1 MPVTDEFYGRA
12 PLYFCFIILM
22 TMNGEFKH
30 IFKVLLPGV
39 LLTCMALLSSCADDA
54 GDSDR
59 HGSTATLQMQVS
71 TRAEGDQAG
80 ESGTEP
86 GDENE
91 NIHSICVLLVNS
103 QGNVAWKYINDNLSD
118 DASETEYL
126 SEPIQDLPL
135 GTYDVYAFANFD
147 YYTNGAGGA
156 AGLWTTLKNL
166 VEGDPFDE
174 SKSILSL
181 VVDDP
186 ASRMDFT
193 LQRYI
198 PMSGKEENFVVS
210 SNTSIIP
217 VTLDRLVSKVQ
228 ISVSVENAK
237 YVTGLTFGGWANKVT
252 LFSGADLG
260 DNVTFNNS
268 KEINKDEM
276 TVDDDGTVVVSPF
289 YVNETPGGHTFNVIV
304 KTEETTAGNPE
315 SVYTATTKQSG
326 LPRNHIYPLAIT
338 INNWGL
344 DITAKCW
351 VSPIGHYPVEVVA
364 DFTKNTYSIEIP
376 EGAQFEF
383 TLNGLTGQGMTGGQ
397 CVWKIDP
404 ATTPGIAFEGNT
416 GSVETVKGHVTASA
430 GKKFSLNVSA
440 TWTDA
445 SGNRYQ
451 RTYTVNMTTTD
462 IADAVFETG
471 GTRAASPFARA
482 AEWGGVRNVFPE
494 VLDIHVKR

>member
-1 MPVTDEFYGRA
+1 
-12 PLYFCFIILM
+12 
-22 TMNGEFKH
+22 MNGEFKH

-54 GDSDR
+54 DEGDR
-59 HGSTATLQMQVS
+59 YGSTATLQMQVS

-193 LQRYI
+193 QQRYI

-210 SNTSIIP
+210 SNTSVIP
-217 VTLDRLVSKVQ
+217 VQLDRLVSKVQ
-228 ISVSVENAK
+228 ITVSGESAK
-237 YVTGLTFGGWANKVT
+237 YVTGLKFSGWADKVA
-252 LFSGADLG
+252 LFSGADLVG
-260 DNVTFNNS
+260 DVTFNKS
-268 KEINKDEM
+268 KEINKV

-289 YVNETPGGHTFNVIV
+289 YVNETPDGHAFDVIV
-304 KTEETTAGNPE
+304 TTKETTAGNPE
-315 SVYTATTKQSG
+315 SIYSATTKQSG
-326 LPRNHIYPLAIT
+326 LPRNSIYPLAIT

-364 DFTKNTYSIEIP
+364 DFTENTYSIEIP

-404 ATTPGIAFEGNT
+404 ATTPGIDFENYT
-416 GSVETVKGHVTASA
+416 AGSTTVKGHVTASA
-430 GKKFSLNVSA
+430 GKTFSLGV
-440 TWTDA
+440 TA
-445 SGNRYQ
+445 SFTEKGLDYQ
-451 RTYTVNMTTTD
+451 RTYTVKLTTVD
-462 IADAVFETG
+462 IFDAEFKT
-471 GTRAASPFARA
+471 TRVSSLWSPFTCA
-482 AEWGGVRNVFPE
+482 AEWGGARNVQPE

>member
-1 MPVTDEFYGRA
+1 
-12 PLYFCFIILM
+12 
-22 TMNGEFKH
+22 MNGDFKH
-30 IFKVLLPGV
+30 IIKNLLPGMLLV
-39 LLTCMALLSSCADDA
+39 LTAVMVSCAEDA
-54 GDSDR
+54 DEGDR

-147 YYTNGAGGA
+147 YYTDGAGGA
-156 AGLWTTLKNL
+156 AVLWTTLDGIQ
-166 VEGDPFDE
+166 VGPTFDTD
-174 SKSILSL
+174 ILSF

-186 ASRMDFT
+186 ASKINFDEK
-193 LQRYI
+193 RYI
-198 PMSGKEENFVVS
+198 PMSGKKEDFNVTAT
-210 SNTSIIP
+210 TSIIP
-217 VTLDRLVSKVQ
+217 VQLDRLVSKVR
-228 ISVSVENAK
+228 ITVSGESAK
-237 YVTGLTFGGWANKVT
+237 DVTELTFSGWADKVT
-252 LFSGADLG
+252 LFSGADLVG
-260 DNVTFNNS
+260 DVTFNNP

-276 TVDDDGTVVVSPF
+276 TVDDDKTVVVSPF
-289 YVNETPGGHTFNVIV
+289 YVNETPDGHAFDVIV

-326 LPRNHIYPLAIT
+326 LPRNSIYPLAIT

-344 DITAKCW
+344 DITAQCW
-351 VSPIGHYPVEVVA
+351 LSPIGALPQEVVA
-364 DFTKNTYSIEIP
+364 NFENNTYSINIP

-383 TLNGLTGQGMTGGQ
+383 TLGGLEGKDKST
-397 CVWKIDP
+397 
-404 ATTPGIAFEGNT
+404 ATWSINPDNTPGIAFENYT
-416 GSVETVKGHVTASA
+416 AGSTTVKGHITASA
-430 GKKFSLNVSA
+430 GKTFSLGV
-440 TWTDA
+440 TA
-445 SGNRYQ
+445 SFTENGLAYK
-451 RTYTVNMTTTD
+451 RTYTVKLTTVD
-462 IADAVFETG
+462 IFDAEFKT
-471 GTRAASPFARA
+471 TRALSLWSPFTRVT
-482 AEWGGVRNVFPE
+482 EWGGARNVQPE

>member
-1 MPVTDEFYGRA
+1 
-12 PLYFCFIILM
+12 
-22 TMNGEFKH
+22 MNGDFKH
-30 IFKVLLPGV
+30 IIKNFLPCTLLVL
-39 LLTCMALLSSCADDA
+39 MAVMASCAEDA

-71 TRAEGDQAG
+71 TRAEGDQT
-80 ESGTEP
+80 GTEDKQP
-86 GDENE
+86 GGAYE
-91 NIHSICVLLVNS
+91 NIHSLCVLLVNAE
-103 QGNVAWKYINDNLSD
+103 GNVAWKYVNDNLSD
-118 DASETEYL
+118 DASETEFL

-135 GTYDVYAFANFD
+135 GAYDVYAFANFD

-156 AGLWTTLKNL
+156 AGLWTTL
-166 VEGDPFDE
+166 EGLKEGREFN
-174 SKSILSL
+174 KSILSF

-186 ASRMDFT
+186 ASQINFDSGYF
-193 LQRYI
+193 I
-198 PMSGKEENFVVS
+198 PMTGKNTVTVT
-210 SNTSIIP
+210 SNTSVIP
-217 VTLDRLVSKVQ
+217 VQLDRLVSKVQ
-228 ISVSVENAK
+228 ITVSGKNAK
-237 YVTGLTFGGWANKVT
+237 YVTELTFSGWADKVM
-252 LFSGADLG
+252 LFSDETLSGNVSYEKSITVG
-260 DNVTFNNS
+260 D
-268 KEINKDEM
+268 K
-276 TVDDDGTVVVSPF
+276 TVDENETVVVSPF
-289 YVNETPGGHTFNVIV
+289 YVNETPDGHAFDVIV

-364 DFTKNTYSIEIP
+364 DFTENTYSIEIP

-397 CVWKIDP
+397 CVWNIDP

-416 GSVETVKGHVTASA
+416 EETATVKGHVTASA
-430 GKKFSLNVSA
+430 GRTFSLNVNA
-440 TWTDA
+440 TWQDA
-445 SGNRYQ
+445 PGNQYQ

-462 IADAVFETG
+462 ITDAVFVTG
-471 GTRAASPFARA
+471 GTRASSPFTRA
-482 AEWGGVRNVFPE
+482 TEWGGVRNVLPE

>member
-1 MPVTDEFYGRA
+1 
-12 PLYFCFIILM
+12 
-22 TMNGEFKH
+22 MNGDFKH
-30 IFKVLLPGV
+30 IINKLLPGMLLV
-39 LLTCMALLSSCADDA
+39 LTAVMVSCAEDA
-54 GDSDR
+54 DEGDR

-103 QGNVAWKYINDNLSD
+103 QGKVAWKYINDNLSD
-118 DASETEYL
+118 DASATEYL

-135 GTYDVYAFANFD
+135 GAYDVYAFANFD

-166 VEGDPFDE
+166 DEGAPFVER
-174 SKSILSL
+174 ILSL

-193 LQRYI
+193 QQRYI

-237 YVTGLTFGGWANKVT
+237 YVTGLNFSGWADKVA

-289 YVNETPGGHTFNVIV
+289 YVNETPGGHTFNVSV
-304 KTEETTAGNPE
+304 KTNESTAGNPE
-315 SVYTATTKQSG
+315 SIYTATTKQSG
-326 LPRNHIYPLAIT
+326 LPRNSIYPLAIT
-338 INNWGL
+338 INDWGL

-351 VSPIGHYPVEVVA
+351 VSPIGHYPVPVKA
-364 DFTKNTYSIEIP
+364 TLDPNTYSIDIP
-376 EGAQFEF
+376 EGAQFQF
-383 TLNGLTGQGMTGGQ
+383 TLGGLDG
-397 CVWKIDP
+397 IDNSTAIWNIIP
-404 ATTPGIAFEGNT
+404 EDAPGIDFEDYTDG
-416 GSVETVKGHVTASA
+416 VETVKGHVTATA
-430 GKKFSLNVSA
+430 GNTYVLNVLA
-440 TWTDA
+440 TWQDT
-445 SGNRYQ
+445 SGNHYQ
-451 RTYTVNMTTTD
+451 RTYTVKMTTTD
-462 IADAVFETG
+462 IADAVFETDD
-471 GTRAASPFARA
+471 TRAASPFTRVT
-482 AEWGGVRNVFPE
+482 EWGGVRNVFPE

>member
-1 MPVTDEFYGRA
+1 MPVTDEFHGRA

-39 LLTCMALLSSCADDA
+39 LLACMALLSSCADDA

-71 TRAEGDQAG
+71 TRAEGDQT
-80 ESGTEP
+80 GTEDKQP
-86 GDENE
+86 GGAYE
-91 NIHSICVLLVNS
+91 NIHSLCVLLVNAE
-103 QGNVAWKYINDNLSD
+103 GNVAWKYVNDNLSD
-118 DASETEYL
+118 DASETEFL

-135 GTYDVYAFANFD
+135 GAYDVYAFANFD

-166 VEGDPFDE
+166 VEGAPFDE
-174 SKSILSL
+174 KSILSL

-193 LQRYI
+193 QQRYI

-228 ISVSVENAK
+228 ISVSRENAE

-289 YVNETPGGHTFNVIV
+289 YVNETPGGHTFNVSV
-304 KTEETTAGNPE
+304 KTNESTAGNPE
-315 SVYTATTKQSG
+315 SIYTATTKQSG
-326 LPRNHIYPLAIT
+326 LPRNSIYPLAIT

-344 DITAKCW
+344 NITARCW
-351 VSPIGHYPVEVVA
+351 LSPIGALPQEVVA
-364 DFTKNTYSIEIP
+364 NFENNTYSINIP

-383 TLNGLTGQGMTGGQ
+383 TLGGLEGKDNST
-397 CVWKIDP
+397 
-404 ATTPGIAFEGNT
+404 ATWSINPDNISGIAFENYT
-416 GSVETVKGHVTASA
+416 AGSTTVKGHVTASA
-430 GKKFSLNVSA
+430 GKTFSLGVNA
-440 TWTDA
+440 YFTEN
-445 SGNRYQ
+445 GLNYQ
-451 RTYTVNMTTTD
+451 RTYTVKLTTVD
-462 IADAVFETG
+462 IFDAEFKT
-471 GTRAASPFARA
+471 TRALSLWSPFTRVT
-482 AEWGGVRNVFPE
+482 EWGGARNVQPE

>member
-1 MPVTDEFYGRA
+1 
-12 PLYFCFIILM
+12 
-22 TMNGEFKH
+22 MNGDFKH
-30 IFKVLLPGV
+30 IINKLLPGMLLV
-39 LLTCMALLSSCADDA
+39 LTAVMVSCAEDA
-54 GDSDR
+54 DEGDR

-147 YYTNGAGGA
+147 YYTGGAGGA
-156 AGLWTTLKNL
+156 AGLWTTL
-166 VEGDPFDE
+166 EGLKEGREFN
-174 SKSILSL
+174 KSILSS

-186 ASRMDFT
+186 ASQINFDSGYF
-193 LQRYI
+193 I
-198 PMSGKEENFVVS
+198 PMTGKNTVTVT
-210 SNTSIIP
+210 SNTSVIP
-217 VTLDRLVSKVQ
+217 VQLDRLVSKVQ
-228 ISVSVENAK
+228 ITVIGESAK
-237 YVTGLTFGGWANKVT
+237 YVTGLTFSGWADKVM
-252 LFSGADLG
+252 LFSDKTLSGNVSYENSITVG
-260 DNVTFNNS
+260 D
-268 KEINKDEM
+268 K
-276 TVDDDGTVVVSPF
+276 TVDENGTVVVSPF
-289 YVNETPGGHTFNVIV
+289 YVNETPDGHTFNVSV
-304 KTEETTAGNPE
+304 KTNESTAGNPQ
-315 SVYTATTKQSG
+315 SVYTATTLQSG
-326 LPRNHIYPLAIT
+326 LPRNSIYPLAIT

-364 DFTKNTYSIEIP
+364 DFTENTYSIEIP

-397 CVWKIDP
+397 CVWNIDP

-416 GSVETVKGHVTASA
+416 EETATVKGHVTASA
-430 GKKFSLNVSA
+430 GRTFSLNVNA
-440 TWTDA
+440 TWQDA
-445 SGNRYQ
+445 PGNQYQ

-462 IADAVFETG
+462 ITDAVFVTG
-471 GTRAASPFARA
+471 GTRASSPFARA

>member
-1 MPVTDEFYGRA
+1 
-12 PLYFCFIILM
+12 
-22 TMNGEFKH
+22 MNGDFKH
-30 IFKVLLPGV
+30 IIKKLLPGMLLV
-39 LLTCMALLSSCADDA
+39 LTAVMASCAEDA
-54 GDSDR
+54 DEGDR

-80 ESGTEP
+80 EGGTEP

-103 QGNVAWKYINDNLSD
+103 QGKVAWRYINDNLSD
-118 DASETEYL
+118 DASATEYL

-135 GTYDVYAFANFD
+135 GAYDVYAFANFD

-166 VEGDPFDE
+166 VEGAHFGD
-174 SKSILSL
+174 SILSL

-193 LQRYI
+193 QQRYI

-228 ISVSVENAK
+228 ITVIGKSAK
-237 YVTGLTFGGWANKVT
+237 YVTGLKFRGWADKVA
-252 LFSGADLG
+252 LFSGADLVG
-260 DNVTFNNS
+260 DVTFNKS
-268 KEINKDEM
+268 KEINKV
-276 TVDDDGTVVVSPF
+276 TVDDGTVTVDSF
-289 YVNETPGGHTFNVIV
+289 YVNETPDGHAFDVIV
-304 KTEETTAGNPE
+304 TTKETTAGNPE
-315 SVYTATTKQSG
+315 SIYSATTKQSG
-326 LPRNHIYPLAIT
+326 LPRNSIYPLEIT
-338 INNWGL
+338 INDWGL

-364 DFTKNTYSIEIP
+364 DFTENTYSIEIP

-397 CVWKIDP
+397 CVWNIDP

-462 IADAVFETG
+462 IADAVFKT
-471 GTRAASPFARA
+471 TRVSSLWSPFTCA
-482 AEWGGVRNVFPE
+482 AEWGGARNVQPE

>member
-1 MPVTDEFYGRA
+1 
-12 PLYFCFIILM
+12 M

-59 HGSTATLQMQVS
+59 HGSTTTLQMQVS

-147 YYTNGAGGA
+147 YYTDGAGGA
-156 AGLWTTLKNL
+156 AVLWTTLDGIQ
-166 VEGDPFDE
+166 VGPTFDTD
-174 SKSILSL
+174 ILSF

-186 ASRMDFT
+186 ASKINFDEK
-193 LQRYI
+193 RYI
-198 PMSGKEENFVVS
+198 PMSGKKEDFNVTAT
-210 SNTSIIP
+210 TSIIP
-217 VTLDRLVSKVQ
+217 VQLDRLVSKVR
-228 ISVSVENAK
+228 ITVSGENAK
-237 YVTGLTFGGWANKVT
+237 YVTGLTFGGWADKVA
-252 LFSGADLG
+252 LFSGADLVG
-260 DNVTFNNS
+260 DVTFNNS

-289 YVNETPGGHTFNVIV
+289 YVNETPDGHAFDIIV
-304 KTEETTAGNPE
+304 KTEETTAGNPI
-315 SVYTATTKQSG
+315 SVYTAKTSHDD
-326 LPRNHIYPLAIT
+326 LPRNSIYPLAIT

-364 DFTKNTYSIEIP
+364 DFTENTYSIEIP

-404 ATTPGIAFEGNT
+404 ATTPGIAFEGYTSN
-416 GSVETVKGHVTASA
+416 VETVKGHITASA

-445 SGNRYQ
+445 SGNRYK

-482 AEWGGVRNVFPE
+482 AEWGGARNVLPE

>member
-1 MPVTDEFYGRA
+1 MPVTDEFHGRA

-71 TRAEGDQAG
+71 TRAEGDQT
-80 ESGTEP
+80 GTEDKQP
-86 GDENE
+86 GGAYE

-147 YYTNGAGGA
+147 YYTDGAGGA
-156 AGLWTTLKNL
+156 AELWTTLKNL

-186 ASRMDFT
+186 ASKINFDEK
-193 LQRYI
+193 RYI
-198 PMSGKEENFVVS
+198 PMSGKKEDFNVTAT
-210 SNTSIIP
+210 TSIIP
-217 VTLDRLVSKVQ
+217 VQLDRLVSKVR
-228 ISVSVENAK
+228 ITVSGESAK
-237 YVTGLTFGGWANKVT
+237 DVTELTFSGWADKVT
-252 LFSGADLG
+252 LFSDGTLSGNVSYEDSITVG
-260 DNVTFNNS
+260 D
-268 KEINKDEM
+268 K
-276 TVDDDGTVVVSPF
+276 TVDENRTVVVSPF
-289 YVNETPGGHTFNVIV
+289 YVNETPDGHTFNVSV
-304 KTEETTAGNPE
+304 KTNESTAGNPQ

-344 DITAKCW
+344 DITAQCW
-351 VSPIGHYPVEVVA
+351 LSPIGALPQEVRA
-364 DFTKNTYSIEIP
+364 DFETGTYNISIP

-383 TLNGLTGQGMTGGQ
+383 TLGGLEGKDNST
-397 CVWKIDP
+397 
-404 ATTPGIAFEGNT
+404 ATWSINPDNTPGIAFENYTDGLT
-416 GSVETVKGHVTASA
+416 TVKGHVTASA
-430 GKKFSLNVSA
+430 GKTFSLGV
-440 TWTDA
+440 TA
-445 SGNRYQ
+445 SFTENGLDYK
-451 RTYTVNMTTTD
+451 RTYTVKLKTVDIFDAEFKTTR
-462 IADAVFETG
+462 VSSLW
-471 GTRAASPFARA
+471 SPFTCA
-482 AEWGGVRNVFPE
+482 AEWGGARNVLPE

>member
-1 MPVTDEFYGRA
+1 
-12 PLYFCFIILM
+12 
-22 TMNGEFKH
+22 MNGDFKH
-30 IFKVLLPGV
+30 IIKKLLPGMLLV
-39 LLTCMALLSSCADDA
+39 LTAVMASCAEDA
-54 GDSDR
+54 DEGDR

-80 ESGTEP
+80 EGGTEP

-103 QGNVAWKYINDNLSD
+103 QGNVAWRYINDNLSD
-118 DASETEYL
+118 DASETEFL

-135 GTYDVYAFANFD
+135 GAYDVYAFANFD
-147 YYTNGAGGA
+147 YYTNGAVGA

-193 LQRYI
+193 QQRYI

-228 ISVSVENAK
+228 ISVSRENAE

-289 YVNETPGGHTFNVIV
+289 YVNETPGGHTFNVSV
-304 KTEETTAGNPE
+304 KTNESTAGNPE
-315 SVYTATTKQSG
+315 SIYTATTKQSG
-326 LPRNHIYPLAIT
+326 LPRNSIYPLAIT

-344 DITAKCW
+344 NITARCW
-351 VSPIGHYPVEVVA
+351 LSPIGALPQEVVA
-364 DFTKNTYSIEIP
+364 NFENNTYSINIP

-383 TLNGLTGQGMTGGQ
+383 TLGGLEGKDNST
-397 CVWKIDP
+397 
-404 ATTPGIAFEGNT
+404 ATWSINPDNISGIAFENYT
-416 GSVETVKGHVTASA
+416 AGSTTVKGHVTASA
-430 GKKFSLNVSA
+430 GKTFSLGVNA
-440 TWTDA
+440 YFTEN
-445 SGNRYQ
+445 GLNYQ
-451 RTYTVNMTTTD
+451 RTYTVKLTTVD
-462 IADAVFETG
+462 IFDAEFKT
-471 GTRAASPFARA
+471 TRALSLWSPFTRVT
-482 AEWGGVRNVFPE
+482 EWGGARNVQPE

>member
-1 MPVTDEFYGRA
+1 
-12 PLYFCFIILM
+12 
-22 TMNGEFKH
+22 MNGDFKH
-30 IFKVLLPGV
+30 IIKKLLPGMLLV
-39 LLTCMALLSSCADDA
+39 LTAVMVSCAEDA
-54 GDSDR
+54 DEGDR

-135 GTYDVYAFANFD
+135 GAYDVYAFANFD
-147 YYTNGAGGA
+147 YYTSGEGA
-156 AGLWTTLKNL
+156 AGLWTTL
-166 VEGDPFDE
+166 EGLKEGSEFY
-174 SKSILSL
+174 KSILSF

-186 ASRMDFT
+186 ASQINFDSGYF
-193 LQRYI
+193 I
-198 PMSGKEENFVVS
+198 PMTGKNTVTVT
-210 SNTSIIP
+210 SNTSVIP
-217 VTLDRLVSKVQ
+217 VQLDRLVSKVQ
-228 ISVSVENAK
+228 ITVSGKNAK
-237 YVTGLTFGGWANKVT
+237 YVTGLKFSDWADKVA
-252 LFSGADLG
+252 LFRGADLVG
-260 DNVTFNNS
+260 DVTFNNS
-268 KEINKDEM
+268 KEINKGEM
-276 TVDDDGTVVVSPF
+276 TVDDDETVVVSPF
-289 YVNETPGGHTFNVIV
+289 YVNETPDGHAFDVIV
-304 KTEETTAGNPE
+304 TTKETTAGNPE

-364 DFTKNTYSIEIP
+364 DFTENTYSIEIP

-383 TLNGLTGQGMTGGQ
+383 TLNGLTGQGMTGGK
-397 CVWKIDP
+397 CVWNIDP

-416 GSVETVKGHVTASA
+416 GSVGTVKGYVTASA

-462 IADAVFETG
+462 IADAEFKT
-471 GTRAASPFARA
+471 TRVSSLWSPFTCA
-482 AEWGGVRNVFPE
+482 AEWGGARNVQPE

>member
-1 MPVTDEFYGRA
+1 MPVTDEFHGRA

-147 YYTNGAGGA
+147 YYTDGAGGA
-156 AGLWTTLKNL
+156 AGLWTTL
-166 VEGDPFDE
+166 EGLKE
-174 SKSILSL
+174 SSEFNKSILSF

-186 ASRMDFT
+186 ASQIKFDSGYF
-193 LQRYI
+193 I
-198 PMSGKEENFVVS
+198 PMTGKNTVTVT

-252 LFSGADLG
+252 LFRGADLG

-268 KEINKDEM
+268 KEINKDET

-289 YVNETPGGHTFNVIV
+289 YVNETPGGHTFNVSV
-304 KTEETTAGNPE
+304 KTNESTAGNPE
-315 SVYTATTKQSG
+315 SIYTATTKQSG
-326 LPRNHIYPLAIT
+326 LPRNSIYPLAIT

-344 DITAKCW
+344 NITARCW
-351 VSPIGHYPVEVVA
+351 LSPIGALPQEVVA
-364 DFTKNTYSIEIP
+364 NFENNTYSINIP

-383 TLNGLTGQGMTGGQ
+383 TLGGLEGKQNST
-397 CVWKIDP
+397 
-404 ATTPGIAFEGNT
+404 ATWSINPDNTPGIAFENYTDGLT
-416 GSVETVKGHVTASA
+416 TVKGHVMASA
-430 GKKFSLNVSA
+430 GKTFSLGV
-440 TWTDA
+440 TA
-445 SGNRYQ
+445 SFTENGLAYK
-451 RTYTVNMTTTD
+451 RTYTVKLTTVD
-462 IADAVFETG
+462 IFDAEFKT
-471 GTRAASPFARA
+471 TRVSSLWSPFTCA
-482 AEWGGVRNVFPE
+482 AEWGGARNVQPE

>member
-1 MPVTDEFYGRA
+1 MPVTDEFHGRA

-30 IFKVLLPGV
+30 IFKELLPGV
-39 LLTCMALLSSCADDA
+39 LLACMALLSSCADDA

-71 TRAEGDQAG
+71 TRAEGDQT
-80 ESGTEP
+80 GTEDKQP
-86 GDENE
+86 GGAYE
-91 NIHSICVLLVNS
+91 NIHSLCVLLVNAED
-103 QGNVAWKYINDNLSD
+103 NVAWKYVNDNLSD
-118 DASETEYL
+118 DASETEFL

-135 GTYDVYAFANFD
+135 GAYDVYAFANFD
-147 YYTNGAGGA
+147 YYTNGARGA

-166 VEGDPFDE
+166 VEGAPFDE
-174 SKSILSL
+174 RILSL

-193 LQRYI
+193 QQRYI

-228 ISVSVENAK
+228 ISVSGESAK
-237 YVTGLTFGGWANKVT
+237 DVTELTFSGWADKVM
-252 LFSGADLG
+252 LFS
-260 DNVTFNNS
+260 
-268 KEINKDEM
+268 DETLSDDVSNEKSITVRDK
-276 TVDDDGTVVVSPF
+276 TVDENGTVVVSPF
-289 YVNETPGGHTFNVIV
+289 YVNETPDGHTFNVSV
-304 KTEETTAGNPE
+304 KTNESTAGNPQ

-326 LPRNHIYPLAIT
+326 LPRNSIYPLAIT

-364 DFTKNTYSIEIP
+364 DFTENTYSIEIP

-397 CVWKIDP
+397 CVWNIDP

-471 GTRAASPFARA
+471 GTRAASPFTRVT
-482 AEWGGVRNVFPE
+482 EWGGARNVQPE

>member
-1 MPVTDEFYGRA
+1 MPVTDEFHGRA

-39 LLTCMALLSSCADDA
+39 LLACMALLSSCADDA

-166 VEGDPFDE
+166 VEGAPFDE
-174 SKSILSL
+174 SESILSL

-186 ASRMDFT
+186 ASKINFANGH
-193 LQRYI
+193 YI
-198 PMSGKEENFVVS
+198 PMSGKKEKINVTAT
-210 SNTSIIP
+210 TSIIP
-217 VTLDRLVSKVQ
+217 VQLDRLVSKVR
-228 ISVSVENAK
+228 ITVSGESAK
-237 YVTGLTFGGWANKVT
+237 DVTELTFRGWADKVM
-252 LFSGADLG
+252 LFSDETLS
-260 DNVTFNNS
+260 DNGSYEKSITVRD
-268 KEINKDEM
+268 K
-276 TVDDDGTVVVSPF
+276 TVDENGTVTVIPF
-289 YVNETPGGHTFNVIV
+289 YVNETPSGHTFNVSV
-304 KTEETTAGNPE
+304 KTNESTAGNPQ
-315 SVYTATTKQSG
+315 SVYTATTLQSG
-326 LPRNHIYPLAIT
+326 LPRNSIYPLAIT

-344 DITAKCW
+344 DITAQCW
-351 VSPIGHYPVEVVA
+351 LSPIGALPQEVRA
-364 DFTKNTYSIEIP
+364 DFETGTYNISIP

-383 TLNGLTGQGMTGGQ
+383 TLGGLEGKQNS
-397 CVWKIDP
+397 I
-404 ATTPGIAFEGNT
+404 ATWSINPDNISGIAFENYT
-416 GSVETVKGHVTASA
+416 AGSTTVKGHVTASA
-430 GKKFSLNVSA
+430 GKTFSLGV
-440 TWTDA
+440 TA
-445 SGNRYQ
+445 SFTENGLGYQ
-451 RTYTVNMTTTD
+451 RTYTVKLTTVD
-462 IADAVFETG
+462 IFDAEFKT
-471 GTRAASPFARA
+471 TRVSSLWSPFTCA
-482 AEWGGVRNVFPE
+482 AEWGGARNVLPE